1 MDGDATWVSRQHR
14 EIEGGSTGAGCHR
27 CVPRREA
34 TLIVPTRPAHRR
46 FPGTSRSVRAPGARR
61 AQSPRL
67 LPSRSADPCLLPV
80 HGGYVRIGPVVQQ
93 EGEVDD
99 QDGSQ
104 RTRVSRYST
113 RLQAGEVAVVVQP
126 HLHQPGSYE
135 YWCLIHAAWGIVQ
148 RSSWSDARTLS
159 NWQLPIG

>member
-1 MDGDATWVSRQHR
+1 MVAGKVFRRLLQSEMRQQEGEVDDQDGSQWTRVRGLALASDASLR
-14 EIEGGSTGAGCHR
+14 
-27 CVPRREA
+27 
-34 TLIVPTRPAHRR
+34 LVPTRPAHRR

-67 LPSRSADPCLLPV
+67 LPSRSADPCLLPG

-104 RTRVSRYST
+104 RTRVRGIALACKPAKLPSSFSLTFTNREVTST
-113 RLQAGEVAVVVQP
+113 DV
-126 HLHQPGSYE
+126 
-135 YWCLIHAAWGIVQ
+135 
-148 RSSWSDARTLS
+148 
-159 NWQLPIG
+159 